1 MHRKLL
7 IGSVVFVLVAGLV
20 LAFGWIAV
28 AGKMSDQADKV
39 LLPQTNGSIS
49 VNLNLVEEPPTLDP
63 SLSSDTT
70 SNSVIDQLFI
80 GLVNQDD
87 ETAEI
92 QPELATSWT
101 ISPDN
106 TVYTFTLRSD
116 AYWSDGNPVTA
127 ADVRYGILRTLDPD
141 TEAPYVFVLYVI
153 ENAQEFNEGT
163 ITDPNQVGVTVVDT
177 TTLQIKLEYPAS
189 YSLAIFSL
197 PGTRPMPQLT
207 IEAHGVPTW
216 TEAANIVTSGPYRLT
231 EWDHNDH
238 ILLDKNPSYF
248 DAGAVQIEQVKMWM
262 EGDAITA
269 WQMYLG
275 DQLDTVSVPSGTSL
289 DPILS
294 QEVHTAPIPCTYYYG
309 FSQSQ
314 PPFDNPLVRKA
325 FSAATNRRGLIRDKL
340 DGIPQPALTYTPPG
354 LFGHVD
360 GYSEGVGIPY
370 DPTVA
375 QGWLADAGYPG
386 GVGLPPITLWFNT
399 SDGHKR
405 IAEYVRDSWYNT
417 LGVSV
422 TIQSLP
428 WNDYLDQLPNGLFQI
443 WRLGWCMD
451 YPDAY
456 NFLNDG
462 INRNNYGGWNNAT
475 YENLLDQ
482 AVLEQDPSVRKG
494 LFKQAE
500 EILVETDAMMMPLY
514 YYASV
519 VATKPY
525 LERKYPAGGFGDIA
539 TWRITIAEETIG
551 TSGGSLTSYDGDT
564 VINIP
569 AGTFDDDV
577 ILTQTPSYGIPPGG
591 DLAGFGLVFDLEAKY
606 AGSGLPASPSQPYQ
620 ISINYSE
627 DDLGIIPEET
637 LALYYWDGDQWVKE
651 PTSAVDTD
659 LNIITATPDHFS
671 NWSTLGEV
679 ERTYLPLI
687 TR

>member
-7 IGSVVFVLVAGLV
+7 IGSVVFILVAGLV

-39 LLPQTNGSIS
+39 LSPQTNGPLS
-49 VNLNLVEEPPTLDP
+49 VNLNLAAEPPTLDP

-87 ETAEI
+87 ETADI

-101 ISPDN
+101 VSPDN

-141 TEAPYVFVLYVI
+141 TEAPMAYALYVI

-163 ITDPNQVGVTVVDT
+163 ITDPNLVGVTIVDT
-177 TTLQIKLEYPAS
+177 TTLRITLEYPAS

-197 PGTRPMPQLT
+197 SGTRPIPQWT

-216 TEAANIVTSGPYRLT
+216 TEVANIVTSGPYRLT
-231 EWDHNDH
+231 EWDHNNH
-238 ILLDKNPSYF
+238 ILLEKNPTYS
-248 DAGAVQIEQVKMWM
+248 DVSNVQIEQVKMWM
-262 EGDAITA
+262 VDAITG
-269 WQMYLG
+269 WQMYL
-275 DQLDTVSVPSGTSL
+275 DDELDTVGVPSGTSL
-289 DPILS
+289 DPILR
-294 QEVHTAPIPCTYYYG
+294 QEVNTAPKACTYYYG

-314 PPFDNPLVRKA
+314 PPFDDPLVRKA
-325 FSAATNRRGLIRDKL
+325 FNAATNRRGLIIDKL

-354 LFGHVD
+354 VFGHVD
-360 GYSEGVGIPY
+360 GYTEGVGIPY
-370 DPTVA
+370 NPTQA
-375 QGWLADAGYPG
+375 QGWLSDAGYPG
-386 GVGLPPITLWFNT
+386 GTGLPEITLMHNT

-417 LGVSV
+417 LGVSA

-428 WNDYLDQLPNGLFQI
+428 WNDYLDFIRTGSAQI

-451 YPDAY
+451 YPDAN

-482 AVLEQDPSVRKG
+482 AALEQDPNVRKG
-494 LFKQAE
+494 LYKQAE

-514 YYASV
+514 YYATV
-519 VATKPY
+519 AATKPY
-525 LERKYPAGGFGDIA
+525 LERTYSNGGFGDIA

-564 VINIP
+564 VIEIP

-577 ILTQTPSYGIPPGG
+577 ILSHTPSYGMPPGG
-591 DLAGFGLVFDLEAKY
+591 DLAGFGLVFDLEAVY

-620 ISINYSE
+620 ISISYSE
-627 DDLGIIPEET
+627 DDLGIIPEGT

-651 PTSAVDTD
+651 PTSVVDTD
-659 LNIITATPDHFS
+659 LNIITAMPDHFS